1 MTRKRSHSDIE
12 ENPRTVSEGSFAPQ
26 NHTTT
31 DTQQQKR
38 ELRPENP
45 KPDRDCLPYGQVP
58 ALASVV
64 ADHVNAKRP
73 VVLSHQ
79 TAGEKRL
86 DCKEGEIATKRD
98 DGEVVL
104 KKVD

>member
-1 MTRKRSHSDIE
+1 MTKKRSHSDIE

-26 NHTTT
+26 NPTTT
-31 DTQQQKR
+31 DTSSRSANCGPRIQSQTETASRTDKF
-38 ELRPENP
+38 L
-45 KPDRDCLPYGQVP
+45 
-58 ALASVV
+58 LASVV
-64 ADHVNAKRP
+64 ADHVHAKRT

-86 DCKEGEIATKRD
+86 DRKEGEIATKRD

-104 KKVD
+104 EKVD

>member
-31 DTQQQKR
+31 DTSSRSANCGPRIQSQTETASRRHKFR
-38 ELRPENP
+38 LL
-45 KPDRDCLPYGQVP
+45 LPSSRTTYTR
-58 ALASVV
+58 
-64 ADHVNAKRP
+64 KRP

-79 TAGEKRL
+79 TAGEEHL
-86 DCKEGEIATKRD
+86 DRKEGEIAAKGD

-104 KKVD
+104 EKVD